1 MNELTR
7 LFAQY
12 APRHFYLGGS
22 TDEANPTDLPVVSAP
37 EPAQNIQQ
45 LAAQYEPTQ
54 IAASPEQSAAM
65 WNQYMEAR
73 KRATAENDALRKALE
88 THLTEQP
95 VDKSEMYF
103 RLAAALAAPT
113 HTQGIGEP
121 MARAAEALAESRAGE
136 RKERQA
142 NMLKA
147 LEARQALAQLSEKE
161 ATDIGQL
168 YSKYAKSGQPLSEAG
183 KAAYDAGL
191 KPGTKEFI
199 DFVNNYNLQKNQG
212 SGPAWANVAINQQR
226 LQNDLDKQRLSEEK
240 DTRKQVDL
248 ASKDMQTLENATQK
262 LEDLKKSSTALSEH
276 PGLSGISGWHGW
288 VGNLPDSDA
297 AGAQNEKENLEA
309 KLQALGK
316 EVSAMSG
323 SIGAMATQ
331 EWGMLQRQI
340 AAIDPVKLGYI
351 GTQKAL
357 KDLNEYADRT
367 FLRLKSQYEREHQ
380 PMIEAYPKRLTP
392 NFTYKTEEQ
401 IAQEKELENLR
412 KKHQDKNQQDKK
424 D

>member
-1 MNELTR
+1 MSELEK
-7 LFAQY
+7 LYAQY
-12 APRHFYLGGS
+12 QPRRFYQGGLN
-22 TDEANPTDLPVVSAP
+22 DEPNPTDLPVVSAP
-37 EPAQNIQQ
+37 EPEPAQNVQQ
-45 LAAQYEPTQ
+45 LNAKYEPKQ
-54 IAASPEQSAAM
+54 DLGM
-65 WNQYMEAR
+65 WNNYV
-73 KRATAENDALRKALE
+73 DALQRSKQENAAFRQALE
-88 THLTEQP
+88 RHMTEQP
-95 VDKSEMYF
+95 IDKSEMYF

-113 HTQGIGEP
+113 KTQGFGEP
-121 MARAAEALAESRAGE
+121 LSRAAEALAESRAGE
-136 RKERQA
+136 QKQRQA
-142 NMLKA
+142 NALKV
-147 LEARQALAQLSEKE
+147 LEGRQALAQLSEKE
-161 ATDIGQL
+161 ANDLGQL
-168 YSKYAKSGQPLSEAG
+168 YNKYAQGNESLTTLSKNAIEAG
-183 KAAYDAGL
+183 YPRGSREYQA
-191 KPGTKEFI
+191 FI
-199 DFVNNYNLQKNQG
+199 RNGALQQGQG
-212 SGPAWANVAINQQR
+212 SGPAWANFALNKQKF
-226 LQNDLDKQRLSEEK
+226 QNDLAKEKLAEEK

-248 ASKDMQTLENATQK
+248 ASKDMQALENTTQK

-288 VGNLPDSDA
+288 VGNLPNSDA

-380 PMIEAYPKRLTP
+380 PMIEAYPSRLTP
-392 NFTYKTEEQ
+392 NYTYKTEDQ
-401 IAQEKELENLR
+401 IAKEKELEDLR
-412 KKHQDKNQQDKK
+412 KKHEK
-424 D
+424 